1 MRVQGSATPAW
12 SAAIILSILSHPRQL
27 SSSAAH
33 WGVKPVVCRTNW
45 MKFHLQNFRR
55 FPEQDR
61 SSNLSGGEIFCPSS
75 YSTLRTQ
82 LLSARRTL
90 QMWRGICRDIIALEA
105 FHRFRLNWS
114 EGQPALKDVFRFPL
128 GHSKLFLRA
137 CHPAL
142 TPTGS
147 GTPTMAGPAEE
158 LDFNS
163 MSIQLIKWFNRSKC
177 CSHYEHKELVWL
189 I

>member
-61 SSNLSGGEIFCPSS
+61 SSNLSGERYSAPAPTPHSALSFYLPGEPSRCGEE
-75 YSTLRTQ
+75 YAGI
-82 LLSARRTL
+82 LS
-90 QMWRGICRDIIALEA
+90 
-105 FHRFRLNWS
+105 
-114 EGQPALKDVFRFPL
+114 
-128 GHSKLFLRA
+128 HSKLFTDFAWIGLRA
-137 CHPAL
+137 SRLWRMFSGFLWATRNYFYEPAIRL
-142 TPTGS
+142 WPQLEAGRQRWQVQLKSWTSTPCPS
-147 GTPTMAGPAEE
+147 
-158 LDFNS
+158 N
-163 MSIQLIKWFNRSKC
+163 
-177 CSHYEHKELVWL
+177 
-189 I
+189 